1 MQYGFVLP
9 DIDLQNIGNLARDAE
24 EAGWD
29 GIFIPDCISIET
41 KNVPAFPFFDP
52 WVALGLVAV
61 ATSRIRFG
69 TMVTAVPRR
78 RPWKLA
84 RETMTLDR
92 LSNGRLI
99 LAVGLG
105 AAADDAGFYKVGE
118 KMDLKSRAELLD
130 EGLEILAGCWSGKPF
145 SFRGKHYQVD
155 EYDPGAAPN
164 SIAANTH
171 VGRRSVAENKIHES
185 RASLGRYY
193 SAEIQAAGQ
202 RHIHEAGGNC
212 GRARLRETE
221 SQRAGSVRDHRIG
234 NYLGKQPQPRIP
246 RASAIRGGRH
256 NLVAGSDVGRLPGK
270 GAHPNPA
277 RPPAGIEPPSR
288 PNTTV

>member
-1 MQYGFVLP
+1 MQCGFVLP
-9 DIDLQNIGNLARDAE
+9 DIDLKNIGNLAREAE
-24 EAGWD
+24 QAGWD
-29 GIFIPDCISIET
+29 GIFIPDCISIQT
-41 KNVPAFPFFDP
+41 KSVPAFPFFDP

-84 RETMTLDR
+84 RETMTLDH

-145 SFRGKHYQVD
+145 SFHGKHYQVD
-155 EYDPGAAPN
+155 DMTLAPPP
-164 SIAANTH
+164 
-171 VGRRSVAENKIHES
+171 
-185 RASLGRYY
+185 
-193 SAEIQAAGQ
+193 IQ
-202 RHIHEAGGNC
+202 
-212 GRARLRETE
+212 
-221 SQRAGSVRDHRIG
+221 S
-234 NYLGKQPQPRIP
+234 PRIP
-246 RASAIRGGRH
+246 VWVVGVWPKTKSVNRALRWDGIIPQKYKPQASEIYMKPEEIAELRAYVKQIAKNRERSRSSHRELPRETTANAHWKRFSHTRRPAQLGGWKRC
-256 NLVAGSDVGRLPGK
+256 
-270 GAHPNPA
+270 GA
-277 RPPAGIEPPSR
+277 PPWKKCAPESSKAPR
-288 PNTTV
+288 ANRTR

>member
-1 MQYGFVLP
+1 MQCGFVLP
-9 DIDLQNIGNLARDAE
+9 DIDLKNIGNLAREVE

-29 GIFIPDCISIET
+29 GVFVPDCISIQT
-41 KNVPAFPFFDP
+41 KDFPAFPFHDP

-69 TMVTAVPRR
+69 TMVTAMPRR

-84 RETMTLDR
+84 RETMTLDH

-145 SFRGKHYQVD
+145 SFHGKHYQVD
-155 EYDPGAAPN
+155 DMTLAPPPVQ
-164 SIAANTH
+164 S
-171 VGRRSVAENKIHES
+171 
-185 RASLGRYY
+185 
-193 SAEIQAAGQ
+193 
-202 RHIHEAGGNC
+202 
-212 GRARLRETE
+212 
-221 SQRAGSVRDHRIG
+221 
-234 NYLGKQPQPRIP
+234 PRIP
-246 RASAIRGGRH
+246 VWVVGVWPKTKSVNRALRWDGIIPQKYKPGPDEMYMKPEEIADVRDFVKQNRKEPGAFEIIASGTTPGDDRKRAFQK
-256 NLVAGSDVGRLPGK
+256 VQPYAEAGATWWLEAMW
-270 GAHPNPA
+270 GASTKEV
-277 RPPAGIEPPSR
+277 RTRIQQGPPRE
-288 PNTTV
+288 